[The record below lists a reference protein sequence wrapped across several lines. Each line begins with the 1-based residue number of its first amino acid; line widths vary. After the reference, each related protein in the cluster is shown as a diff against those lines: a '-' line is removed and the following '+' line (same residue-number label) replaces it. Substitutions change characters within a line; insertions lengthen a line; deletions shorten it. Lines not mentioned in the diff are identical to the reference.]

1 VRTGRIPSSLV
12 EMPSPVSGLS
22 ARRLILVLA
31 AGGFA
36 STFSARAVEPM
47 VTVIARDLR
56 EAPETI
62 ALLAATFALP
72 YAFIQPILG
81 PVSDALGKGR
91 IMKTC
96 LGVAVFALVGCAF
109 AVDAGTLFGLRI
121 LGGLAAGGV
130 IPAALA
136 LLGDHVPMAQ
146 RQVAISRFLVAV
158 ITGQLLG
165 SSLAGIAAEHV
176 GWRGVFGFSAVLLI
190 AACAATIFGLP
201 REATARP
208 FNLGA
213 ALTNYRTLLA
223 NPRARLLFALVFVE
237 AVPVFGLGPYLGP
250 LFEARAVGSAREAG
264 FALAGFAI
272 GGLVY
277 SLIVAWLLRV
287 LGLRKMLALGG
298 ILSAGALLLVGAAG
312 PWYLTGAAMLLLGT
326 GFYMLHNSFQTQVTE
341 LTQQARASAV
351 ALHAFSFFC
360 GQALGV
366 VVVGFGLS
374 IAGLSL
380 TVLALAVLILGVGL
394 SAAATLAKPGR

>member
-1 VRTGRIPSSLV
+1 
-12 EMPSPVSGLS
+12 
-22 ARRLILVLA
+22 LILVLA

-47 VTVIARDLR
+47 VTVIARDLQ
-56 EAPETI
+56 EAPGTI
-62 ALLAATFALP
+62 ALLSAAFALP

-91 IMKTC
+91 IMNTC
-96 LGVAVFALVGCAF
+96 LGALVIALVGCAF
-109 AVDAGTLFGLRI
+109 AVDATTLFGLRI
-121 LGGLAAGGV
+121 VAGAAAGGV

-136 LLGDHVPMAQ
+136 LLGDRIPIMY

-165 SSLAGIAAEHV
+165 SSLAGIAAEYI
-176 GWRGVFGFSAVLLI
+176 GWRGVFGFSAVLLM
-190 AACAATIFGLP
+190 AACAATIIGLP
-201 REATARP
+201 AETGARS
-208 FNLGA
+208 FDLRA
-213 ALTNYRTLLA
+213 ALTNYRGLLA
-223 NPRARLLFALVFVE
+223 NPRARLLFGLVFVE
-237 AVPVFGLGPYLGP
+237 AVPVFGLGPYLAS
-250 LFEARAVGSAREAG
+250 LFEARGVGGPREAG

-287 LGLRKMLALGG
+287 LGLRRMLALGG
-298 ILSAGALLLVGAAG
+298 IVSAVALFLIGGGG
-312 PWYLTGAAMLLLGT
+312 PWHVTGAAMLFLGT

-366 VVVGFGLS
+366 MIVGFGLS
-374 IAGLSL
+374 AAGLAL
-380 TVLALAVLILGVGL
+380 TVPVLAALILGVGFC
-394 SAAATLAKPGR
+394 AATALPKPGR

>member
-1 VRTGRIPSSLV
+1 
-12 EMPSPVSGLS
+12 
-22 ARRLILVLA
+22 LILVLA

-47 VTVIARDLR
+47 VTVIARDLQ
-56 EAPETI
+56 EAPGTI
-62 ALLAATFALP
+62 ALLSAAFALP

-96 LGVAVFALVGCAF
+96 LGALVIALVGCAF
-109 AVDAGTLFGLRI
+109 AVDATTLFGLRI
-121 LGGLAAGGV
+121 VAGAAAGGV

-136 LLGDHVPMAQ
+136 LLGDRIPIMY

-165 SSLAGIAAEHV
+165 SSLAGIAAEYI
-176 GWRGVFGFSAVLLI
+176 GWRGVFGFSAVLLM
-190 AACAATIFGLP
+190 AACAATIIGLP
-201 REATARP
+201 AETGARS
-208 FNLGA
+208 FDLRA
-213 ALTNYRTLLA
+213 ALTNYRGLLA
-223 NPRARLLFALVFVE
+223 NPRARLLFGLVFVE
-237 AVPVFGLGPYLGP
+237 AVPVFGLGPYLAS
-250 LFEARAVGSAREAG
+250 LFEARGVGGPREAG

-287 LGLRKMLALGG
+287 LGLRRMLALGG
-298 ILSAGALLLVGAAG
+298 IVSAVALFLIGGGG
-312 PWYLTGAAMLLLGT
+312 PWHVTGAAMLFLGT

-366 VVVGFGLS
+366 MIVGFGLS
-374 IAGLSL
+374 AAGLAL
-380 TVLALAVLILGVGL
+380 TVPVLAALILGVGFC
-394 SAAATLAKPGR
+394 AATALPKPGR